1 MSYEA
6 KPFQGCESITLEAL
20 KDQADS
26 LLNMVTE
33 EQRPLRVSTKDGEEV
48 LLFPRNKGHERAVF
62 LFFHAGSKKRGSR
75 GRSFL
80 FFLCDH
86 VLHDFPNVCCKGKMK
101 YFKTAGSVSIGSAS
115 PEKGK
120 PISL

>member
-1 MSYEA
+1 MSYEV

-33 EQRPLRVSTKDGEEV
+33 EQRTLRVSTKDGEEV

-62 LFFHAGSKKRGSR
+62 LFFHAGSKKRRLRGS
-75 GRSFL
+75 L
-80 FFLCDH
+80 FFFICNH

-101 YFKTAGSVSIGSAS
+101 YFKTAGPVSIGSAS